1 MAEKEISLLKEQ
13 LARLDEK
20 KFDLEAW
27 KNNTLIFLERIF
39 GKDNS
44 KLKMIQELHYD
55 YSSWNLRDTAAT
67 GKTKDKDPVKMQ
79 AGEILQATIIELET
93 LGLPKGENDQRKVWI
108 LLQDELTGKQT
119 KEIEALLKSD
129 DKEKAKRI
137 SKILENIDK
146 ENLSGV
152 LAKLLTNEHA

>member
-20 KFDLEAW
+20 KFDLDAW
-27 KNNTLIFLERIF
+27 KNHTLIFLERIF

-44 KLKMIQELHYD
+44 KLKIIRDLHYD
-55 YSSWNLRDTAAT
+55 YSSWNLRDTAAS
-67 GKTKDKDPVKMQ
+67 GKSKDKDPVKMQ
-79 AGEILQATIIELET
+79 AREILQATILELET
-93 LGLPKGENDQRKVWI
+93 LGLPQGEDDQRKVWL

-146 ENLSGV
+146 ENLAGV
-152 LAKLLTNEHA
+152 LAKLLTN